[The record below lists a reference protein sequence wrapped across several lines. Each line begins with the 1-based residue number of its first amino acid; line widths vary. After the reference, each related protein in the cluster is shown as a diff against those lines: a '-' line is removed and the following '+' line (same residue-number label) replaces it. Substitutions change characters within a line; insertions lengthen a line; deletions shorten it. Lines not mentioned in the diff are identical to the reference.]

1 MSNILDNQK
10 NWNSGFG
17 NYVIA
22 GGDCVASLF
31 SNFFAKHNS
40 DKVFDEDQF
49 KTFLHNS
56 IDRFLF
62 SFGTGLNYKTQ
73 KISPKHS
80 ERIAKTIDFM
90 RSTKFM
96 DDCTLY
102 IDSGGFQV
110 AMGAIKPESMPM
122 FIEMY
127 SKFLVSNKDKFQRA
141 FSLDLPPGP
150 NSSVFKSYSQIE
162 ELNRLSYN
170 TFKQLPQEVKDKV
183 LYIHHFRTPS
193 LYKTWRKFLFE
204 EGMAEGMSNFATG
217 GIVANSSTDIAI
229 PVIIYT
235 IPLSEI
241 LLYAIQN
248 NIKKFDFHVLGGAN
262 YIDIFYHNLFSY
274 HIKKRYDIDCNITYD
289 SSAIFKGLAVGRFI
303 PMFKSNGELHKMD
316 LRSAYLHL
324 KFDGSKTRE
333 ECVFER
339 LNFMAKGYGMKELD
353 PQKYPIYDVERDTFS
368 REVHMW
374 LMMHIMR
381 MYRELEMYCQDYIKE
396 IYPLYENGKIEEF
409 DDACLEISRKFNEG
423 KLSRKMQVK
432 SCSVYKSLE
441 LLSNI
446 NIDYNKYIIDKFMA
460 GDDIGDMDDNTQI
473 EM

>member
-1 MSNILDNQK
+1 MEMNSTQDN
-10 NWNSGFG
+10 NWFSGFG

-31 SNFFAKHNS
+31 NNFFQKHNP
-40 DKVFDEDQF
+40 DKVFDESQF

-56 IDRFLF
+56 IDRYLF

-73 KISPKHS
+73 KISPKHV
-80 ERIAKTIDFM
+80 EKIVKTINFIRD
-90 RSTKFM
+90 TKFM
-96 DDCTLY
+96 DDCMLY
-102 IDSGGFQV
+102 MDSGGFQV
-110 AMGAIKPESMPM
+110 AMGALKPESMPT
-122 FIEMY
+122 FVDMY
-127 SKFLVSNKDKFQRA
+127 TGFLNDNYSQYQKA

-150 NSSVFKSYSQIE
+150 NTSVFKSYRQIE
-162 ELNRLSYN
+162 ELNRLSY
-170 TFKQLPQEVKDKV
+170 TEFSKLPDHVKSKI

-193 LYKTWRKFLFE
+193 LYNSWHKFLFDE
-204 EGMAEGMSNFATG
+204 DLADGMSNFATG

-241 LLYAIQN
+241 LLYAQQ
-248 NIKKFDFHVLGGAN
+248 KKLTSFNFHVLGGAN

-274 HIKKRYDIDCNITYD
+274 HIKKRYNIDVTITYD
-289 SSAIFKGLAVGRFI
+289 SSAIFKGLAVGRFC
-303 PMFKSNGELHKMD
+303 PLFKENGELHKMD
-316 LRSAYLHL
+316 LRSAYLHM
-324 KFDGSKTRE
+324 KFDGAKSRE
-333 ECVFER
+333 ECVYER
-339 LNFMAKGYGMKELD
+339 INSMASGYGMKEINRD
-353 PQKYPIYDVERDTFS
+353 NYPIYDESRNTFT
-368 REVHMW
+368 REIHMW

-381 MYRELEMYCQDYIKE
+381 IYRELELYCRNYIQE
-396 IYPLYENGKIEEF
+396 IYPLYENGNIEQF
-409 DDACLEISRKFNEG
+409 DDACLEISRKLNEG

-446 NIDYNKYIIDKFMA
+446 NPSYNKYLIDKFMA
-460 GDDIGDMDDNTQI
+460 GDDIGDMSDATQI

>member
-1 MSNILDNQK
+1 MSETTN

-31 SNFFAKHNS
+31 NNFFLKHNPNN
-40 DKVFDEDQF
+40 VFNEEQF

-56 IDRFLF
+56 IDRYLF
-62 SFGTGLNYKTQ
+62 SFGTGLNYKTH
-73 KISPKHS
+73 KISPKHVDK
-80 ERIAKTIDFM
+80 IVKTIDFM

-96 DDCTLY
+96 DDCMLY
-102 IDSGGFQV
+102 MDSGGFQV
-110 AMGAIKPESMPM
+110 AMGALYTKDMPK
-122 FIEMY
+122 FIDMYTGFLENNY
-127 SKFLVSNKDKFQRA
+127 SKYQKA

-150 NSSVFKSYSQIE
+150 NTSVFKSYSEIE
-162 ELNRLSYN
+162 ELNRLSYSQ
-170 TFKQLPQEVKDKV
+170 FQKLPQHVKNKI

-193 LYKTWRKFLFE
+193 LYNTWHKFLFDE
-204 EGMAEGMSNFATG
+204 DLADGMTNFATG

-241 LLYAIQN
+241 LLYAKQKGLKSFN
-248 NIKKFDFHVLGGAN
+248 FHVLGGAN

-274 HIKKRYDIDCNITYD
+274 HIKKVYDIDVTITYD
-289 SSAIFKGLAVGRFI
+289 SSAIFKGLAVGRFC
-303 PMFKSNGELHKMD
+303 PLFKQNGELHKMD
-316 LRSAYLHL
+316 LRSAYLHM
-324 KFDGSKTRE
+324 KFDGAKSRE
-333 ECVFER
+333 DCIYER
-339 LNFMAKGYGMKELD
+339 INDMAAAYGMKPIDKET
-353 PQKYPIYDVERDTFS
+353 YPIYDVTRDTFK
-368 REVHMW
+368 REIHMW

-381 MYRELEMYCQDYIKE
+381 IYRELEMYCRDYITQ
-396 IYPLYENGKIEEF
+396 IYPLYENGNIEEF
-409 DDACLEISRKFNEG
+409 DDACLEISRKLNEG

-441 LLSNI
+441 LLANI
-446 NIDYNKYIIDKFMA
+446 NPTYNKYLIDKFMA
-460 GDDIGDMDDNTQI
+460 GDDIGDMSEETQV